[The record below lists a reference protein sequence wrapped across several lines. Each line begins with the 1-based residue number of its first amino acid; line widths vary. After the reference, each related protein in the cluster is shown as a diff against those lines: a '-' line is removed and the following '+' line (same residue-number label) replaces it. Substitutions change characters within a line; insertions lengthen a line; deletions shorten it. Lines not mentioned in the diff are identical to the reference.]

1 MKIFIIF
8 LILFSPFLV
17 YSKTEIIYSFQD
29 SSYHRPLKS
38 DDSFENFYFYQL
50 RLDSS
55 DNLFSPQC
63 LITEKSYRQKVIKD
77 LESYPYINDIDFF
90 FEIVNFV
97 PFELYEKYYLNEIYL
112 TEFFG
117 FMEIS
122 LNFQRQYYLRFQIP
136 YSKLDLY
143 KFDYFKLN
151 EKIRNL
157 FKSKKK

>member
-1 MKIFIIF
+1 MKIIVVF
-8 LILFSPFLV
+8 LILFFPFLV
-17 YSKTEIIYSFQD
+17 YSETEIIYSFQD

-38 DDSFENFYFYQL
+38 DDCFENFYFNQL
-50 RLDSS
+50 RLESS
-55 DNLFSPQC
+55 DELIFPQY
-63 LITEKSYRQKVIKD
+63 LITEKSYRQKVMKD
-77 LESYPYINDIDFF
+77 LENYPYINDIDFF
-90 FEIVNFV
+90 FDVVNFV

-157 FKSKKK
+157 FKKKK